1 VAGAN
6 PIALQRPATE
16 YIICHV
22 FMREGS
28 GLTVAQGHDCHV
40 SIRDLCKSYGSD
52 PAVKNLN
59 IDVRRGEFLALL
71 GPSGSG
77 KTTLLMTIAG
87 FDFPDSGAIEIGG
100 QDVTWMAPNR
110 RDLGMVFQRYTLF
123 PHMSV
128 LDNIAFPLRM
138 RKVGRAEREARARAA
153 LKTVRLDGYGDR
165 KPSQLSGGQQQ
176 RVALARAIVYNPQ
189 VLLMDE
195 PLSALDKNL
204 REEMQV
210 EIKHLQRELGVT
222 VIFVTHDQTEALTM
236 ADRIAVLNFGELQQV
251 GSPKALY
258 EEPASAFVA
267 GFIGETNFWPVQVKS
282 DAAAGEEVEVELEG
296 GERASVLATHALR
309 RDQIARIAIR
319 PEHILIN
326 SDKAGVTATVDE
338 TIYAGS
344 ITTLL
349 LRTKGPT
356 LRARLVNPAQSGE
369 PALGSAVSLA
379 WEARHARAY
388 GMS

>member
-1 VAGAN
+1 
-6 PIALQRPATE
+6 
-16 YIICHV
+16 
-22 FMREGS
+22 M
-28 GLTVAQGHDCHV
+28 TVAQAHDCHV

-52 PAVKNLN
+52 PAVKGLTL
-59 IDVRRGEFLALL
+59 DVRRGEFLALL

-87 FDFPDSGAIEIGG
+87 FDFPDSGVIEIGG
-100 QDVTWMAPNR
+100 KDVTWMAPNK

-138 RKVGRAEREARARAA
+138 RSVSRADREARARAA
-153 LKTVRLDGYGDR
+153 LKTVRLEGYGNR

-176 RVALARAIVYNPQ
+176 RIALARAIVYNPQ

-210 EIKHLQRELGVT
+210 EIKHLQRQLGVT

-236 ADRIAVLNFGELQQV
+236 ADRIAVLNFGELQQL
-251 GSPKALY
+251 GSPKTLY

-267 GFIGETNFWPVQVKS
+267 GFIGETNFWPARVTA
-282 DAAAGEEVEVELEG
+282 DADAGEEVEVELEG
-296 GERASVLATHALR
+296 GELAMVLATQSLQRNQPA
-309 RDQIARIAIR
+309 QVAVR
-319 PEHILIN
+319 PEHILIGPGR
-326 SDKAGVTATVDE
+326 DKGGVTATINDA
-338 TIYAGS
+338 IYAGS

-349 LRTKGPT
+349 LQTKGPMV
-356 LRARLVNPAQSGE
+356 RVRLVDP
-369 PALGSAVSLA
+369 AVSNNMVPGGGVSLV

-388 GMS
+388 ALS

>member
-1 VAGAN
+1 V
-6 PIALQRPATE
+6 QER
-16 YIICHV
+16 
-22 FMREGS
+22 
-28 GLTVAQGHDCHV
+28 DCHV
-40 SIRDLCKSYGSD
+40 MIRDLCKSYGSD
-52 PAVKNLN
+52 PAVKNLTL
-59 IDVRRGEFLALL
+59 DVRRGEFLALL

-100 QDVTWMAPNR
+100 KDVTWMAPNK
-110 RDLGMVFQRYTLF
+110 RDLGMVFQRHTLF

-138 RKVGRAEREARARAA
+138 RKVSRADREVRARAA
-153 LKTVRLDGYGDR
+153 LKTVRLEGYGDR

-176 RVALARAIVYNPQ
+176 RIALARAIVYNPQ

-210 EIKHLQRELGVT
+210 EIKHLQRQLGVT

-236 ADRIAVLNFGELQQV
+236 ADRIAVLNFGELQQL
-251 GSPKALY
+251 GSPKTLY

-267 GFIGETNFWPVQVKS
+267 GFIGETNFWPGQVKA
-282 DAAAGEEVEVELEG
+282 DAAAGEQVEVELEG
-296 GERASVLATHALR
+296 GERATVLATHALR
-309 RDQIARIAIR
+309 RDQPTRVAIR
-319 PEHILIN
+319 PEHILIGAGR
-326 SDKAGVTATVDE
+326 DKGGVTATIDDA
-338 TIYAGS
+338 IYAGS

-356 LRARLVNPAQSGE
+356 VRVRLANPATSGDMT
-369 PALGSAVSLA
+369 PGGAISLT

-388 GMS
+388 ALS

>member
-1 VAGAN
+1 
-6 PIALQRPATE
+6 
-16 YIICHV
+16 
-22 FMREGS
+22 MREGS
-28 GLTVAQGHDCHV
+28 GLTVAQGPDCQADYHV
-40 SIRDLCKSYGSD
+40 SIRDLCKSYGGD
-52 PAVKNLN
+52 PAVKNLT

-87 FDFPDSGAIEIGG
+87 FDFPDSGAIAIGG
-100 QDVTWMAPNR
+100 RDVTWMAPNK

-138 RKVGRAEREARARAA
+138 RKVSRAERETRARGA
-153 LKTVRLDGYGDR
+153 LQTVRLDGYGDR

-210 EIKHLQRELGVT
+210 EIKHLQRALGVT

-236 ADRIAVLNFGELQQV
+236 ADRIAVLNFGELQQM

-258 EEPASAFVA
+258 DEPASAFVA
-267 GFIGETNFWPVQVKS
+267 GFIGETNFWPAKVKA
-282 DAAAGEEVEVELEG
+282 DAAAGAQVAVELEG
-296 GERASVLATHALR
+296 GERATALATEPLR

-319 PEHILIN
+319 PEHILID
-326 SDKAGVTATVDE
+326 SGAAGVSATVDE
-338 TIYAGS
+338 AIYAGS

-356 LRARLVNPAQSGE
+356 LRVRLADPAQSGA
-369 PALGSAVSLA
+369 PAPGGAVSLA

-388 GMS
+388 ALS

>member
-1 VAGAN
+1 
-6 PIALQRPATE
+6 
-16 YIICHV
+16 
-22 FMREGS
+22 MRKGPD
-28 GLTVAQGHDCHV
+28 LTVAQGHDCHV
-40 SIRDLCKSYGSD
+40 SIRDLCKSYGGD
-52 PAVKNLN
+52 PAVKNLT

-100 QDVTWMAPNR
+100 KDVTWMAPNK

-138 RKVGRAEREARARAA
+138 RKVSRADRDARARAA

-210 EIKHLQRELGVT
+210 EIKHLQRKLGVT
-222 VIFVTHDQTEALTM
+222 VIFVTHDQNEALTM
-236 ADRIAVLNFGELQQV
+236 ADRIAVLNFGELQQL
-251 GSPKALY
+251 GTPKTLY
-258 EEPASAFVA
+258 DEPASAFVA
-267 GFIGETNFWPVQVKS
+267 GFIGETNFWPAQVKA
-282 DAAAGEEVEVELEG
+282 DTAAGAQVEVELEG
-296 GERASVLATHALR
+296 GGRATVLATHALR
-309 RDQIARIAIR
+309 RDQAARVAIR
-319 PEHILIN
+319 PEHILID
-326 SDKAGVTATVDE
+326 SKSTKGSVTATVDDA
-338 TIYAGS
+338 IYAGS

-356 LRARLVNPAQSGE
+356 IRVRLANPENSGDMA
-369 PALGSAVSLA
+369 PGSAVSLA

-388 GMS
+388 AIS

>member
-1 VAGAN
+1 
-6 PIALQRPATE
+6 
-16 YIICHV
+16 
-22 FMREGS
+22 M
-28 GLTVAQGHDCHV
+28 
-40 SIRDLCKSYGSD
+40 IRDLCKSYGSD
-52 PAVKNLN
+52 PAVKNLTL
-59 IDVRRGEFLALL
+59 DVRRGEFLALL

-100 QDVTWMAPNR
+100 KDVTWMAPNK

-138 RKVGRAEREARARAA
+138 RKVSRADREARARAA
-153 LKTVRLDGYGDR
+153 LKTVRLEGYGDR

-176 RVALARAIVYNPQ
+176 RIALARAIVYNPQ

-195 PLSALDKNL
+195 PLSALDKTL

-210 EIKHLQRELGVT
+210 EIKHLQRQLGVT
-222 VIFVTHDQTEALTM
+222 VVFVTHDQSEALTM

-251 GSPKALY
+251 GSPKTLY

-267 GFIGETNFWPVQVKS
+267 GFIGETNFWPAQVTA
-282 DAAAGEEVEVELEG
+282 DVNAGREVEVELEG
-296 GERASVLATHALR
+296 GERATVLATHTLQR
-309 RDQIARIAIR
+309 NQSARIAIR
-319 PEHILIN
+319 PEHILIGAGR
-326 SDKAGVTATVDE
+326 DKGGVTATIDDA
-338 TIYAGS
+338 IYAGS
-344 ITTLL
+344 VTTLL
-349 LRTKGPT
+349 LRTKGPMV
-356 LRARLVNPAQSGE
+356 RVRQANPATSGAMT
-369 PALGSAVSLA
+369 PGGAISLT

-388 GMS
+388 PLS